1 MVECKIGT
9 NPDKYSPTVS
19 LEAIMTTLK
28 LVATSNKAMAKFDIK
43 GAYLNADPDEELYI
57 ELDPTITNLA
67 VDYFPELDDF
77 VETGKLTVRLDK
89 ALYGLV
95 QYTKRCYL
103 NISTYWLCPEP
114 L

>member
-1 MVECKIGT
+1 M
-9 NPDKYSPTVS
+9 
-19 LEAIMTTLK
+19 ATLK
-28 LVATSNKAMAKFDIK
+28 VVVTSNKAMAKFDIK

-57 ELDPTITNLA
+57 DLDPTITNLA

-95 QYTKRCYL
+95 QCTKRCYL